1 MIKIK
6 TKSDLKRLEACLE
19 ISPAYYNL
27 VELYFLQL
35 IEALCP
41 PESDPEQYSL
51 ENDGY
56 IVVLECHDDP
66 HNLQNVGL
74 PLGLAESFPGPE
86 WSELHELPDGTKIY
100 QLAYMMTNDYMMF
113 YYFDDRLWR
122 DDQIIQQFLKEQ
134 AAYDEIYYRE
144 GSDV

>member
-1 MIKIK
+1 MVIIK
-6 TKSDLKRLEACLE
+6 TKTDLKQLETCPA
-19 ISPAYYNL
+19 ISAAYYNF

-35 IEALCP
+35 VDALCP
-41 PESDPEQYSL
+41 LDADPEKYSL

-56 IVVLECHDDP
+56 IVVLECTDDP

-86 WSELHELPDGTKIY
+86 WSELHELSDGTKIV
-100 QLAYMMTNDYMMF
+100 QIAYMMANDYMMF

-122 DDQIIQQFLKEQ
+122 DDQVIQQFLREQ
-134 AAYDEIYYRE
+134 AEYGEIFGQGGGY
-144 GSDV
+144 

>member
-6 TKSDLKRLEACLE
+6 TKSDLKLLESCPD

-35 IEALCP
+35 MEALCP
-41 PESDPEQYSL
+41 PESDPEQYNL

-56 IVVLECHDDP
+56 IVVLECQDDP
-66 HNLQNVGL
+66 HNLPQVGL

-86 WSELHELPDGTKIY
+86 WSELHELPDGTKIH
-100 QLAYMMTNDYMMF
+100 LFAYMMDNDYMMF
-113 YYFDDRLWR
+113 YYFDSHLWR
-122 DDQIIQQFLKEQ
+122 DDQVIQQFLQEQ
-134 AAYDEIYYRE
+134 AAYNEIYNRE